1 MPSLRKTPQGV
12 KYYELNRSHPD
23 SLPATEKHYDGLVD
37 TEDESD
43 AKIFSV
49 AGSEKCPVKTIKN
62 YLSNLNPASDTLFQS
77 PRDSESSKFN
87 PADKEIWYCNALLGS
102 TTLDNMMRNR

>member
-12 KYYELNRSHPD
+12 KYYELNRSH
-23 SLPATEKHYDGLVD
+23 SLPATEKHHGGLAD

-62 YLSNLNPASDTLFQS
+62 YLSHLNPASDTLFQLRPS
-77 PRDSESSKFN
+77 R
-87 PADKEIWYCNALLGS
+87 
-102 TTLDNMMRNR
+102 R